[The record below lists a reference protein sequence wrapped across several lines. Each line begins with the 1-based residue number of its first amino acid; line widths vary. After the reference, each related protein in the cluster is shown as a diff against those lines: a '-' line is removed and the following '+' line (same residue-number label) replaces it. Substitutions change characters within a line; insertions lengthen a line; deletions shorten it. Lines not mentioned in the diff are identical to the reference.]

1 MIDGSLPLPHHSGP
15 DLHPAG
21 YSGHRRA
28 RSSPTLALTRT
39 LRTPDFE
46 IDLDSRC
53 ARYPDGEEVRFT
65 PHQFQVLALLIE
77 ALPGAVSRVRLAEE
91 VVGTEAGI
99 DGLDHLAVVISQLRR
114 KLEPEPGV
122 ARYFPCV
129 DADTYRF
136 DPDGWGFEL
145 RP

>member
-1 MIDGSLPLPHHSGP
+1 MIDGSLPLPHHNAP
-15 DLHPAG
+15 NLHPARH
-21 YSGHRRA
+21 SGHRRA
-28 RSSPTLALTRT
+28 RSSPTLALART

-46 IDLDSRC
+46 IDLDGRC

-77 ALPGAVSRVRLAEE
+77 ALPGAVSRIRLAEE
-91 VVGTEAGI
+91 VFGTEAGT
-99 DGLDHLAVVISQLRR
+99 DDLDHLAVVISQLRR
-114 KLEPEPGV
+114 KLEPEPRV

-129 DADTYRF
+129 NTYTYRF
-136 DPDGWGFEL
+136 DPDGCGVEL